1 MADEPRV
8 EYIERLCFGGNRNI
22 NFRAYNTLKRM
33 GVNTI
38 PELESKCACEIR
50 DQRNVGKLTVDN
62 ILAALKAYTGRE
74 LEPCRSCKE
83 KMAG

>member
-1 MADEPRV
+1 MADEPTT
-8 EYIERLCFGGNRNI
+8 ESIWLLGWNDNH
-22 NFRAYNTLKRM
+22 NLNSRALNTLVRM
-33 GVNTI
+33 GVNTV

-62 ILAALKAYTGRE
+62 ILAALKDYNGHE